1 MTRTT
6 AHETSLKIGE
16 TVTVKGW
23 VNVRRDH
30 GGLIFIDLRDHSGVV
45 QLVIQPEAAE
55 AFAQAEGLRS
65 EYVIAATGLVREREE
80 HLKNPHLATGSV
92 ELKVES
98 LQVLNRAEPLP
109 IQIEGDAMAS
119 EELRLKY
126 RYLDLRRPKMQNM
139 LKARADFY
147 RYMRGYMEARDFTE
161 VATPILANS
170 SPEGARDFLIPSRVH
185 PGNFYALPQA
195 PQQFKQLLMVGGVSR
210 YYQLAACFRDEDPRA
225 DRLYGEFYQ
234 LDLEMSFVDD
244 GEEVRSTMEP
254 LIKGLVTDFAG
265 KELVNEEIPRIP
277 YQEAMDRYGSDK
289 PDLRFGM
296 ELIDLSEELA
306 GTEFGVFK
314 NTLTSGG
321 VVKAIRVEGGA
332 SLSRKQ
338 IDDFTDIA
346 KTEGAGGLAYIKYE
360 MAEGQLSAVSPIAKF
375 LSDNELAI
383 IQDKLGANEGDAIF
397 FGVDTRA
404 TANKVLGRLRNEF
417 AAYFGLKDPNKIALA
432 WVVDFPFYEWNDS
445 AKKLDFGHNPFSMPR
460 GGAAAL
466 EADDKLSIV
475 ADQYDMVMNG
485 YEICSGGVRNHNPE
499 VLYKAFGVLGY
510 DEAYV
515 ESRFGAMINAFKFG
529 APPHAGCAF
538 GVDRIFMILT
548 GEENIRE
555 IVAFPKNGSGVDTM
569 MSSPSF
575 VDQAQIDEL
584 SIQVV
589 EKRD

>member
-346 KTEGAGGLAYIKYE
+346 KNEGAGGLAYIKYE

-375 LSDNELAI
+375 LSDSELAI

-417 AAYFGLKDPNKIALA
+417 AAYFGLKDPNKVALA